1 MPPAIRTRAV
11 DTWLGGRA
19 SYLVLGQVMSTLWS
33 AISIGLP
40 STLPTGDRA
49 SEVNWADRTVRQTA
63 IIRHSPPARGSRARP
78 SNGRFSTLEARRKL
92 ASQADHEPRDSF
104 AVVDP

>member
-1 MPPAIRTRAV
+1 MPPATRTRAV

-19 SYLVLGQVMSTLWS
+19 TYLVLGQVMSTLWS

-49 SEVNWADRTVRQTA
+49 SEVNWADRTVRHPA
-63 IIRHSPPARGSRARP
+63 ISRLLPADGRLSLWLG
-78 SNGRFSTLEARRKL
+78 NGKLSTLEPSPQL
-92 ASQADHEPRDSF
+92 ASQADPEPRDSF